1 VPALSRDLALPGPA
15 PPLPRPAVTRGDRR
29 VVYYP
34 SCLTRILGPLPGE
47 REVPLARAVLDVL
60 GAAGYSVAYPE
71 GVRGLCCGMPFGS
84 KAFVEA
90 AEAAGARTAEALWT
104 ATRQGVDPVVT
115 DASPCAGT
123 LREAAARLAAS
134 GRSLRVMDFPVFWAR
149 EVLPGLPAPVRRAGT
164 AVLHPT
170 CTMVKMGA
178 LPDLLRVARAHSENV
193 VVPPGAE
200 CCGFAGDRGF
210 LVPELTRAATAR
222 EASEVRAMA
231 SESDGL
237 FSTCRTCEIGMGRS
251 VGRPY
256 RSIVH
261 LVREGILGG

>member
-1 VPALSRDLALPGPA
+1 
-15 PPLPRPAVTRGDRR
+15 
-29 VVYYP
+29 
-34 SCLTRILGPLPGE
+34 
-47 REVPLARAVLDVL
+47 
-60 GAAGYSVAYPE
+60 
-71 GVRGLCCGMPFGS
+71 MPFGS

-90 AEAAGARTAEALWT
+90 AEAAGARTAEALWI
-104 ATRQGVDPVVT
+104 ATREGVDPVVT

-149 EVLPGLPAPVRRAGT
+149 EVLPGLPTPGRRAGT

-178 LPDLLRVARAHSENV
+178 LPDLLKVARAHSENV

-231 SESDGL
+231 AEAHGL

-261 LVREGILGG
+261 LVREGMLGG